1 MSQAE
6 AQGLAAQ
13 ETAGYPRAAAG
24 RRPAWR
30 RLLPASFEGKVGAV
44 LVVFVILMAIFGPY
58 VAPQNPAAIHF
69 GAILV
74 PPSAAHPFGT
84 DEVGRD
90 LLSRVLAGARYT
102 ITAAVIVIATSV
114 VIGSLI
120 GGLAGYVGGWL
131 GNALMRLTD
140 LFLSYPSMLLAIAVA
155 AALGPGLTQSCLAL
169 ITGVWATYARL
180 AQVQAVSIRNREFV
194 QAAETI
200 GMSRK
205 RIVLRHVVPNAL
217 SPVLVRATMDVAFAV
232 EWIAGLGF
240 VGLGAQPPTPEWGT
254 MIAES
259 REYALTAWW
268 YVAFPGLALVITV
281 IGFTLLGTALDAQLF
296 GRGQRGSRLS
306 RRELRRLRPDTATA
320 GAATLSGERAEARD

>member
-6 AQGLAAQ
+6 VQGLAP
-13 ETAGYPRAAAG
+13 ETLSDPLAAPARRSRASL
-24 RRPAWR
+24 
-30 RLLPASFEGKVGAV
+30 LLPTSFEGRVGAV
-44 LVVFVILMAIFGPY
+44 LVVLVILMAIFGPF
-58 VAPQNPAAIHF
+58 VAPQNPAAIHL
-69 GAILV
+69 GSILA
-74 PPSAAHPFGT
+74 PPSAGHPFGT

-102 ITAAVIVIATSV
+102 ITAAVTVVAASV
-114 VIGSLI
+114 VIGTLI
-120 GGLAGYVGGWL
+120 GGLAGYAGGWL

-155 AALGPGLTQSCLAL
+155 ASLGPGLPQSCVAL
-169 ITGVWATYARL
+169 IVGAWATYARL
-180 AQVQAVSIRNREFV
+180 AQVQAVAIRNREFV

-200 GMSRK
+200 GTSRT
-205 RIVLRHVVPNAL
+205 RIVLRHVVPNAF

-259 REYALTAWW
+259 EQYALTSWW
-268 YVAFPGLALVITV
+268 YVVFPGLALVITV
-281 IGFTLLGTALDAQLF
+281 IGFTLLGTALDMQIF
-296 GRGQRGSRLS
+296 GRSQRGSSLS
-306 RRELRRLRPDTATA
+306 RRALRKLRPDSATE
-320 GAATLSGERAEARD
+320 GAMRPEDQVVAHD

>member
-6 AQGLAAQ
+6 VQGRAA
-13 ETAGYPRAAAG
+13 EEAAGYPQATG
-24 RRPAWR
+24 RRWAAR
-30 RLLPASFEGKVGAV
+30 RLVPHSFEGKVGVV
-44 LVVFVILMAIFGPY
+44 LVAFVILMAIFGPY
-58 VAPQNPAAIHF
+58 VAPQNPAAIHL
-69 GAILV
+69 GDILA

-102 ITAAVIVIATSV
+102 VTAAVIVIASSV

-155 AALGPGLTQSCLAL
+155 AALGPGLKQSCIAL
-169 ITGVWATYARL
+169 ITGVWAAYARL

-200 GMSRK
+200 GMSRR

-217 SPVLVRATMDVAFAV
+217 SPVLVKATMDVAFAV

-254 MIAES
+254 MISES
-259 REYALTAWW
+259 QEYALKAWW
-268 YVAFPGLALVITV
+268 YVAFPGLALVLTV
-281 IGFTLLGTALDAQLF
+281 IGFTLLGTALDRQLF
-296 GRGQRGSRLS
+296 GKGQRGGSRLS
-306 RRELRRLRPDTATA
+306 RRELRRLRPESPD
-320 GAATLSGERAEARD
+320 AAALTGDPGGSHA